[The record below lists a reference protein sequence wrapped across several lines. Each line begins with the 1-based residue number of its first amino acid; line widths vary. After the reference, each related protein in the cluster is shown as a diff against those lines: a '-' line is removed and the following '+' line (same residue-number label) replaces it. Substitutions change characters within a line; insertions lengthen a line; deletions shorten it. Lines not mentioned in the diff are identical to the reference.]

1 MKKRINILFLIFVG
15 LISFSSFN
23 VSAKSISYQA
33 NHNQKMATI
42 NDYFLIAD
50 NTDKT
55 TKTDKDKN
63 KTDKSDNNNDVQYDQ
78 ELECEGLLGD
88 PNNEDSVA
96 WFIVKILNY
105 LRLLGPLMVLVLSSL
120 DFAKAILMSDDE
132 SLKKAQSNLITRLIL
147 AALLFVLPTLIE
159 VLLDIF
165 GITSSDI
172 CIFNWQGG
180 IK

>member
-23 VSAKSISYQA
+23 VSAKSLSYQA
-33 NHNQKMATI
+33 NSNQKIATI

-50 NTDKT
+50 DTDKANTDKT
-55 TKTDKDKN
+55 
-63 KTDKSDNNNDVQYDQ
+63 DNNNDVQYDQ

-88 PNNEDSVA
+88 PDNEDSVA

-120 DFAKAILMSDDE
+120 DFAKAILTSDDE

-159 VLLDIF
+159 VILDIF

-172 CIFNWQGG
+172 CIFNWQGR
-180 IK
+180 IVE

>member
-15 LISFSSFN
+15 LMSFSSFN

-33 NHNQKMATI
+33 NHNQKMVTI

-50 NTDKT
+50 NTNK
-55 TKTDKDKN
+55 DKD
-63 KTDKSDNNNDVQYDQ
+63 KTDKSGNNNDVQYEE
-78 ELECEGLLGD
+78 ELECKGLLGNPD
-88 PNNEDSVA
+88 NEDSVA

-147 AALLFVLPTLIE
+147 AAFLFVLPTLIE

>member
-1 MKKRINILFLIFVG
+1 MKKRINILFLIFIG

-23 VSAKSISYQA
+23 VSAKSTSYQA
-33 NHNQKMATI
+33 NHKMATI

-50 NTDKT
+50 DTDKA
-55 TKTDKDKN
+55 N
-63 KTDKSDNNNDVQYDQ
+63 TDKSDNNNDVQYNQ

-88 PNNEDSVA
+88 PEKDPDSVA
-96 WFIVKILNY
+96 WFLVKILNY
-105 LRLLGPLMVLVLSSL
+105 LKLLGPLMVLVLSSL

-147 AALLFVLPTLIE
+147 AAFLFVLPTLIE

>member
-1 MKKRINILFLIFVG
+1 MKKRINILFVIFIG

-23 VSAKSISYQA
+23 VSAKSISYQVNSNLEVA
-33 NHNQKMATI
+33 AI

-50 NTDKT
+50 DEDKT
-55 TKTDKDKN
+55 INDTDETDTSNTKCK
-63 KTDKSDNNNDVQYDQ
+63 
-78 ELECEGLLGD
+78 GLLGD
-88 PNNEDSVA
+88 PDNPDSVA
-96 WFIVKILNY
+96 WLIAKILDY

-120 DFAKAILMSDDE
+120 DFAKAILTSDDE

-147 AALLFVLPTLIE
+147 AVLLFVLPTLIE
-159 VLLDIF
+159 VILDVF

-172 CIFNWQGG
+172 CIFNWEGE

>member
-1 MKKRINILFLIFVG
+1 MKKRINILFLIFIG

-23 VSAKSISYQA
+23 VSAKSTINPITFDS
-33 NHNQKMATI
+33 KMAVISDSI
-42 NDYFLIAD
+42 NSNSVVAVISSLKD
-50 NTDKT
+50 NK
-55 TKTDKDKN
+55 
-63 KTDKSDNNNDVQYDQ
+63 
-78 ELECEGLLGD
+78 ECKGILGNPD
-88 PNNEDSVA
+88 NEDSVA
-96 WFIVKILNY
+96 WFLVKILDY
-105 LRLLGPLMVLVLSSL
+105 LKLLGPLMILVLSSL

-172 CIFNWQGG
+172 CIFDWQGG

>member
-1 MKKRINILFLIFVG
+1 MKKRINILFVIFIG

-33 NHNQKMATI
+33 NSTLEVAAI

-50 NTDKT
+50 DEDQTINDTDEMDTSNTKC
-55 TKTDKDKN
+55 
-63 KTDKSDNNNDVQYDQ
+63 V
-78 ELECEGLLGD
+78 GLLGD
-88 PNNEDSVA
+88 PDNPDSVA
-96 WFIVKILNY
+96 WLIAKILDY

-120 DFAKAILMSDDE
+120 DFAKAILTSDDE

-147 AALLFVLPTLIE
+147 AVLLFVLPTLIE
-159 VLLDIF
+159 VILDIF

-172 CIFNWQGG
+172 CIFNWEGE

>member
-33 NHNQKMATI
+33 NSNQKIATI

-50 NTDKT
+50 DTDKANTDKT
-55 TKTDKDKN
+55 DD
-63 KTDKSDNNNDVQYDQ
+63 NNDVQYDQ

-120 DFAKAILMSDDE
+120 DFAKAILTSDDE

-159 VLLDIF
+159 VILDIF